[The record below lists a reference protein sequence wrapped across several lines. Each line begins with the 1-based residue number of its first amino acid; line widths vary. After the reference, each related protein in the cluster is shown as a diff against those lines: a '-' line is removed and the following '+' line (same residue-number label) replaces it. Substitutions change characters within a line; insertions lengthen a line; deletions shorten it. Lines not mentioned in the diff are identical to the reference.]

1 MKLAAVI
8 FAVATA
14 ANSIPMEQ
22 HKCDSLC
29 TAEYDPIAC
38 SNGAVYS
45 NACELAKAK
54 VGVLGIRLMKEMYV
68 VLCDSS
74 GEMRDSHDI
83 QCNPQAFD
91 DVTCGSGVRE

>member
-29 TAEYDPIAC
+29 TAEYDPITC

-54 VGVLGIRLMKEMYV
+54 DVRMLR
-68 VLCDSS
+68 DSS

>member
-29 TAEYDPIAC
+29 TAEYDPITC

-54 VGVLGIRLMKEMYV
+54 
-68 VLCDSS
+68 
-74 GEMRDSHDI
+74 
-83 QCNPQAFD
+83 CNPQAFD